1 MAKEGLGLRRDR
13 EVWPDPGLGLRLLLE
28 VGRGWE
34 QGWAFQDGPTAHSR
48 AWVVWDPGDTKPHP

>member
-34 QGWAFQDGPTAHSR
+34 QGWAFQDGPNCPFKGMGCLGSR
-48 AWVVWDPGDTKPHP
+48 RY